1 MNRSLIILASITKWV
16 HELRNASGMVTLSVY
31 GLQQVPK
38 GIKLLLCASRNAMS
52 VMTQSTACTYTHKK
66 TFCYWLHPGCVH
78 RWGSQGKAW
87 QLLHSL
93 IDGRCIFIRG
103 GAMLWC
109 SLLFLIPLR
118 VQISRSAW
126 RGCLTFPESNYWA
139 KTDLPVAFTVSQGEL
154 NLFHAVHAVNQCCFC
169 CCQSV
174 FHVYLSST
182 ANWSVKMEK
191 ALANVL

>member
-1 MNRSLIILASITKWV
+1 MKLCYYINMKCIMNRSLIILASITKWV

-31 GLQQVPK
+31 GLQQVSK

-93 IDGRCIFIRG
+93 IDGEDHEHCGFVSSIRLLK
-103 GAMLWC
+103 GASKNVFSVLEYTF
-109 SLLFLIPLR
+109 SLF
-118 VQISRSAW
+118 
-126 RGCLTFPESNYWA
+126 
-139 KTDLPVAFTVSQGEL
+139 AFWNTNTHL
-154 NLFHAVHAVNQCCFC
+154 NIRKITKDICN
-169 CCQSV
+169 
-174 FHVYLSST
+174 
-182 ANWSVKMEK
+182 
-191 ALANVL
+191 